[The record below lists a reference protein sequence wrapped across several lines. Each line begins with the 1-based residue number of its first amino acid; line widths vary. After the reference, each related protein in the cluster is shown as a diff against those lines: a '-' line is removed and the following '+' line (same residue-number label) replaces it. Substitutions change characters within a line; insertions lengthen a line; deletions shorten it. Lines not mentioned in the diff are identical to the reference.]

1 MPFVKCPECGKLN
14 SIKLKNCPKCE
25 ASLDIARASY
35 NNTHSMAAGAAG
47 NPAISQNTPWGQ
59 PAQQPAPQPQNNPW
73 GQPAQQPV
81 HQPQNN
87 PWGQPAQQ
95 HAPQPQNNPWGQPA
109 QQHAPQPQNNPWG
122 QPAQQ
127 HAPQPQGNPWG
138 QPIQQPAAQPQGNTW
153 GQPVA
158 QNPELVAQCP
168 TCGNRIVSGARFC
181 ASCGTPI
188 PQPAPRPAGIP
199 TRKNPYCL

>member
-59 PAQQPAPQPQNNPW
+59 PAQQSAPQPQNNPWGQPAQQSAPQPQNNPW
-73 GQPAQQPV
+73 GQPAQQP
-81 HQPQNN
+81 
-87 PWGQPAQQ
+87 A
-95 HAPQPQNNPWGQPA
+95 A
-109 QQHAPQPQNNPWG
+109 
-122 QPAQQ
+122 
-127 HAPQPQGNPWG
+127 QPQGNPWG
-138 QPIQQPAAQPQGNTW
+138 QPIQQPAAQPQGNIW